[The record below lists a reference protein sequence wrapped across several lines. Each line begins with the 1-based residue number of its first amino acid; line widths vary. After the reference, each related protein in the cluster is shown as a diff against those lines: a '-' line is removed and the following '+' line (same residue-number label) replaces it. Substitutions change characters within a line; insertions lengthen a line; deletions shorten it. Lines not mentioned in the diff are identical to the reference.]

1 MIDDQAPATE
11 SDFPMAPNDLRV
23 AIRAYTEG
31 LKRDLKFCFPC
42 CVYSY
47 DRTTHKATVMPLVKQ
62 AYFNGEWI
70 YLRRSTF
77 QTTVRNIQ
85 AGGFTIDFP
94 LYVGDTGWV
103 FSSDRDTMLLKREG
117 GLTNSVLE
125 GNRKISVVEDSYQ
138 QKPNTPAL
146 HSLTHGFFL
155 PDNWGRWE
163 SFRFKDDPGVSIGEA
178 LYIGS
183 SFDTKDEDDVG
194 GQTGDMYEHKS
205 SSSLVLQKNGGA
217 YLLSSTNTEP
227 EDAIKLMR
235 TAKVASV
242 GDTVELAV
250 KDATKETPRDASLSI
265 GIDSGIVIRQDN
277 LKEKLHFIAS
287 IQEDQ
292 LTIRLMDI
300 QNKKTVSMSFENG
313 QFHLMTSDAINIFAQ
328 KDVNIKGAEHA
339 YVSSKEARVVA
350 QNDASVAAKNV
361 SASAEENVNIAAGRK
376 INLTAPEELN
386 IVTASNVT
394 VMAKKKGANISVVS
408 KSKDSNISVTTEGKN
423 SPITIATK
431 EKDSSIS
438 INTEKD
444 NSKISLVTAGKADIE
459 VKSEQAITIEAKKDI
474 TVNTDENVNVTAG
487 KEVKIQAGKNASV
500 YGENVYVSS
509 SGDATVSAGGKA
521 TLSGSDVD
529 ISGSTVNISGDTKI
543 NGQAITYNRTDKH
556 WV

>member
-47 DRTTHKATVMPLVKQ
+47 DRATHTATVMPLVKQ

-103 FSSDRDTMLLKREG
+103 FSSDRDTMLIKREG

-138 QKPNTPAL
+138 QKPNTPTL

-163 SFRFKDDPGVSIGEA
+163 SHRFKDDPGVAIGEA

-194 GQTGDMYEHKS
+194 GQTGDMYEQKA

-227 EDAIKLMR
+227 KDASKLKR
-235 TAKVASV
+235 TAKVSSV

-250 KDATKETPRDASLSI
+250 KDMSEDTPKDASFTI
-265 GIDSGIVIRQDN
+265 GTETGIVIRQDN
-277 LKEKLHFIAS
+277 LKDKLHFIAS
-287 IQEDQ
+287 VQEDQ

-300 QNKKTVSMSFENG
+300 KNKKTVSMSFENG

-361 SASAEENVNIAAGRK
+361 SASAEEAVNIAAGKK
-376 INLTAPEELN
+376 INLTAPDEVN

-394 VMAKKKGANISVVS
+394 VMAKKKEANITVIS

-487 KEVKIQAGKNASV
+487 KEVKILAGRNASV
-500 YGENVYVSS
+500 YGENVFVSS
-509 SGDATVSAGGKA
+509 SGEATVSAGGKA
-521 TLSGSDVD
+521 TLSGTDVA
-529 ISGSTVNISGDTKI
+529 ITGSTVNISGETKI
-543 NGQAITYNRTDKH
+543 NGQSITYNNTDKH